1 MQIELI
7 KNWSKFLLIFVVPA
21 FFLIS
26 CDLLTNDDEKDTKT
40 DELYV
45 KFNNDQGSLYRI
57 TNIQLMDMGK
67 AGEESTPSGTWSEN
81 ILESGKSIA
90 PGSHEFFTLN
100 IENLHWCQ
108 YRLGVDP
115 GNGTEVM
122 LHLQDGYTLP
132 DVGELPITHWGSDER
147 TVGVSVTF
155 DETSNLIY
163 VNGWS
168 DFAGIE

>member
-1 MQIELI
+1 
-7 KNWSKFLLIFVVPA
+7 
-21 FFLIS
+21 
-26 CDLLTNDDEKDTKT
+26 
-40 DELYV
+40 
-45 KFNNDQGSLYRI
+45 
-57 TNIQLMDMGK
+57 
-67 AGEESTPSGTWSEN
+67 
-81 ILESGKSIA
+81 
-90 PGSHEFFTLN
+90 
-100 IENLHWCQ
+100 
-108 YRLGVDP
+108 
-115 GNGTEVM
+115 M